1 MRIWTYTLFIARRQ
15 IPVKL
20 FLEIVFMSPSA
31 NDNTPRLMAPKEAAL
46 ATSLSRTLLA
56 LMADAG
62 EFPAPVR
69 LGERRVAYVR
79 TEVNSWIDVRIGS
92 RQARAA

>member
-1 MRIWTYTLFIARRQ
+1 MN
-15 IPVKL
+15 
-20 FLEIVFMSPSA
+20 PSA
-31 NDNTPRLMAPKEAAL
+31 NDNAPRLMAPKDAAL

-79 TEVNSWIDVRIGS
+79 AEVNAWIDARIGS